1 LSVTTSWPDLAP
13 IAVGV
18 NVTLIVQECP
28 AATEFPQLFVCAKSP
43 SVVML
48 NNVKAVLR
56 WLGGVEVWRGGVGEA
71 YPLADPFVG
80 RCLTSLAVPLIPHP
94 AHRTGRAERPHPAL
108 GERLTVTPTEN
119 CSSVW

>member
-1 LSVTTSWPDLAP
+1 MKSKVFLD
-13 IAVGV
+13 
-18 NVTLIVQECP
+18 TLCGH
-28 AATEFPQLFVCAKSP
+28 
-43 SVVML
+43 
-48 NNVKAVLR
+48 KAVASSGRISFGQKELCQKR
-56 WLGGVEVWRGGVGEA
+56 QPFSIFISGVEVWRGGVGEA
-71 YPLADPFVG
+71 YPLADPFVC

>member
-1 LSVTTSWPDLAP
+1 MST
-13 IAVGV
+13 GGK
-18 NVTLIVQECP
+18 
-28 AATEFPQLFVCAKSP
+28 VCAETASESEKLSHP
-43 SVVML
+43 AKNGTATQQHLAKLTHNSQFDQTSFPFCQ
-48 NNVKAVLR
+48 A
-56 WLGGVEVWRGGVGEA
+56 GGVEVWRGGVGEA

>member
-1 LSVTTSWPDLAP
+1 LGAAAFLAFANLSWDFVYLWVTQPRKVRSSIP
-13 IAVGV
+13 IIPRTV
-18 NVTLIVQECP
+18 N
-28 AATEFPQLFVCAKSP
+28 
-43 SVVML
+43 
-48 NNVKAVLR
+48 
-56 WLGGVEVWRGGVGEA
+56 GGVEVWRGGVGEA